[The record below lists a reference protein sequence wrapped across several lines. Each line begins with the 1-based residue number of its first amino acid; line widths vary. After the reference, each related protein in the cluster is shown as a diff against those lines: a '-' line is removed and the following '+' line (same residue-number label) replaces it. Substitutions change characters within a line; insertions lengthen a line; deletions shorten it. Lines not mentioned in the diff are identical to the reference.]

1 MKKGRMEFLSKFYK
15 PIVSD
20 NSGEDGKELICVGE
34 KTKRLEI
41 FLNINKQGGSNNS
54 EWDGKFPE
62 NY

>member
-1 MKKGRMEFLSKFYK
+1 MKKGRLEFLSKFYK

-41 FLNINKQGGSNNS
+41 FLNINKRGGFKIS
-54 EWDGKFPE
+54 
-62 NY
+62 